1 MIASYWVYFRFSF
14 KELRIKFPDEPSKF
28 MASEVELHDAIQ
40 ELRSVATAPDL
51 YPILV
56 ELESV
61 SSLLGLL
68 SHENADVS
76 VAVVD
81 LLQEM
86 TDVDTL
92 HESVEG
98 TAALVQSLSDNQVT
112 LLI

>member
-1 MIASYWVYFRFSF
+1 
-14 KELRIKFPDEPSKF
+14 

-56 ELESV
+56 ELESIA
-61 SSLLGLL
+61 SLLGLL
-68 SHENADVS
+68 SHDNADVS

-112 LLI
+112 FFKLCILGNRMVTQNKTLNN

>member
-1 MIASYWVYFRFSF
+1 
-14 KELRIKFPDEPSKF
+14 
-28 MASEVELHDAIQ
+28 MASEVELHDAVQ
-40 ELRSVATAPDL
+40 ELRAVATAPDL

-56 ELESV
+56 ELQSI

-68 SHENADVS
+68 SHENTDVS

-81 LLQEM
+81 LLQEL

-98 TAALVQSLSDNQVT
+98 TEALIQALSDSQVRRHSIFT
-112 LLI
+112 KIPRARPFK